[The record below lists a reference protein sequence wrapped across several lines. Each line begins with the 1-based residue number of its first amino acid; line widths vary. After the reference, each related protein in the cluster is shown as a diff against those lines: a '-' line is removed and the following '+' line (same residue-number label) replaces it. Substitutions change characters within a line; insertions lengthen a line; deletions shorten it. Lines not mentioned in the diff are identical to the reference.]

1 MKTLT
6 HIQSK
11 VYDYICSYVAQHGSA
26 PTLREISAQIKT
38 RGTASAI
45 CHLKALEKKG
55 YIDRRNGAA
64 RGIAILNKQ
73 SLLSATAENSETSVP
88 IPLVGTVRAGHPVP
102 PIEDIE
108 DFLKTD
114 PFWLR
119 GDDCFF
125 LRVRG
130 DSMTEDHIIDG
141 DLALIRPQTAA
152 ENGEIVVAMVN
163 DEATLKEFHR
173 EKDHIRLQPKNPNMQ
188 PIIIHPGDGEVS
200 IIGKV
205 VGVFRRLR

>member
-1 MKTLT
+1 MKDLT
-6 HIQSK
+6 HIQSS
-11 VYDYICSYVAQHGSA
+11 VYDYISAYVAQHGSA
-26 PTLREISAQIKT
+26 PTLREISAHIKAK
-38 RGTASAI
+38 GTASAT

-55 YIDRRNGAA
+55 YIDRRTGTA
-64 RGIAILNKQ
+64 RGIMVVNNQ
-73 SLLSATAENSETSVP
+73 SLLKAPTVKSETSVS
-88 IPLVGTVRAGHPVP
+88 IPLVGTVRAGYPVQ

-108 DFLKTD
+108 DYIKTD

-130 DSMTEDHIIDG
+130 DSMTEDHIVDG
-141 DLALIRPQTAA
+141 DFALIRPQTTA
-152 ENGEIVVAMVN
+152 ENGEIVVAVVN

-173 EKDHIRLQPKNPNMQ
+173 EKDHIRLQPKNPKMK
-188 PIIIHPGDGEVS
+188 PIIIHPEDGEVS

-205 VGVFRRLR
+205 IGIFRRFR